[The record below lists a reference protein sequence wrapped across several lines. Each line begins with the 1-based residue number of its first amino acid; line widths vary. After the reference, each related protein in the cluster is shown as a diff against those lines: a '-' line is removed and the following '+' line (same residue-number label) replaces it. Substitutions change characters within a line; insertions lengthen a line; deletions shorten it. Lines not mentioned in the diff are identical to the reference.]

1 MLKFFRKV
9 RQKLLQQNQVT
20 RYLAYAAGEIALV
33 MIGILLALQVNNWNE
48 DRILMIRQT
57 KQLALIRQ
65 EMANNLVLLEQ
76 EEEKLSTRLEKQF
89 QLIQLVNSKS
99 INDSISEEEFNLL
112 LWQAFNKR
120 VETPL
125 ENAALNEL
133 ISSGGLK
140 DIKNDSIKKFLSS
153 WDSRLNDLKMQE
165 HRITETD
172 NAYNQIVR
180 ESPDFSFRVYLSNV
194 FPDRGIAPPTTP
206 KSNKKIIRDQEFE
219 NTILTFWGQERRVL
233 TEIYPRYKKDL
244 LAIIEALDKEL
255 QRP

>member
-1 MLKFFRKV
+1 MVSFLRKI
-9 RQKLLQQNQVT
+9 RQKLLSQNRVT
-20 RYLAYAAGEIALV
+20 RYLAYAVGEIALV
-33 MIGILLALQVNNWNE
+33 MIGILLALQVNTWNE
-48 DRILMIRQT
+48 ERNMANKQERQFR
-57 KQLALIRQ
+57 LIRQ

-76 EEEKLSTRLEKQF
+76 EEEKLSTRLEKQLQF
-89 QLIQLVNSKS
+89 FQLVNSKS
-99 INDSISEEEFNLL
+99 VNDSISEEEFNQL

-120 VETPL
+120 VETPI

-140 DIKNDSIKKFLSS
+140 DIKNDSIKKFLAS

-165 HRITETD
+165 NRITETD
-172 NAYNQIVR
+172 KAYNLLVR

-194 FPDRGIAPPTTP
+194 FPDRGIAPPPTP

-233 TEIYPRYKKDL
+233 TEIYPKYKNDL
-244 LAIIEALDKEL
+244 LAIIEALDQEL
-255 QRP
+255 QKP